1 MKIKIKKVYLG
12 VDICVIIT
20 YISIKLNKPMENR
33 MTNSNLK
40 FVASDEIRQDNIRA
54 MSNVWSR
61 WCEFHGMPKHDNGNY
76 YSLDDIMINHYQDL
90 DFEPSIQQIKFM
102 VAFRDVWDQI
112 EAIEQTAL

>member
-1 MKIKIKKVYLG
+1 MKIKIKKVYLW

-54 MSNVWSR
+54 MSNVWNR
-61 WCEFHGMPKHDNGNY
+61 WSEFHGMPKHDNGNY
-76 YSLDDIMINHYQDL
+76 YSADDIMINHYQDL
-90 DFEPSIQQIKFM
+90 DFEPSVQQVKFM
-102 VAFRDVWDQI
+102 IAFRDVWDQI